1 MLDELELLVEKEL
14 AKLNSLNGKDKAP
27 QVVQQPLMQN
37 KDKVNL
43 IISIDNKPKD
53 IKLTST
59 EQCSFRPMLSR
70 KSLRIAEKLGDAK
83 ERLTKP
89 RSVTP
94 EIKESSQS
102 QTRKRAISGVAPRWE
117 QLYTLDQF
125 YKSKKE
131 ALRIQIEMERSK
143 ENETTFQPDL
153 SKSQTK
159 YCDFSMPFE
168 QRNRYWETK
177 KQEKLVQYQ
186 KDVQT
191 ESQSLCPFKPQVNKK
206 IALKSAKVSEF
217 NKKGLITY
225 FERVQQAN
233 KKKEEPKK
241 SSKWKPGVTIPQEF
255 KLSHTNRQ
263 L

>member
-1 MLDELELLVEKEL
+1 MLDELEFLVEKEL
-14 AKLNSLNGKDKAP
+14 AKLNSLNGINKTS
-27 QVVQQPLMQN
+27 QIVQQPLKQN
-37 KDKVNL
+37 KDTVNL
-43 IISIDNKPKD
+43 IIQIDKPKEV
-53 IKLTST
+53 KQLLT

-94 EIKESSQS
+94 EIKEQSQS
-102 QTRKRAISGVAPRWE
+102 QTRKRTISGIAPRWE

-131 ALRIQIEMERSK
+131 TLRLQLELERSK
-143 ENETTFQPDL
+143 ENETTFQPNL

-159 YCDFSMPFE
+159 YCDFTMPFE

-186 KDVQT
+186 KDVQN
-191 ESQSLCPFKPQVNKK
+191 ESQQLCTFKPQVNKK
-206 IALKSAKVSEF
+206 IAQKSVKVSEF

-241 SSKWKPGVTIPQEF
+241 SSKWKPGITIPQEF

-263 L
+263 I

>member
-14 AKLNSLNGKDKAP
+14 AKLNSLNPVDKNS
-27 QVVQQPLMQN
+27 QVVQIPLKQN
-37 KDKVNL
+37 KDTVNL
-43 IISIDNKPKD
+43 IIQIDKPKE
-53 IKLTST
+53 IKNQLI
-59 EQCSFRPMLSR
+59 EQQCSFRPMLSR

-94 EIKESSQS
+94 EIKEQSQS
-102 QTRKRAISGVAPRWE
+102 QTRKRTISGIAPRWE

-131 ALRIQIEMERSK
+131 QLRLQLEMERSK
-143 ENETTFQPDL
+143 ESETTFQPDL

-159 YCDFSMPFE
+159 YCDFSMPFQ

-177 KQEKLVQYQ
+177 KQQKLIQYQ
-186 KDVQT
+186 KDVQN
-191 ESQSLCPFKPQVNKK
+191 ESQSLCTFKPQVNKK
-206 IALKSAKVSEF
+206 IEQKSVRVSEF

-241 SSKWKPGVTIPQEF
+241 TSKWKPGVTIPQEF